1 MKRMTITA
9 CGDRTGGALA
19 HKILRI
25 SRMPRISLTLLAA
38 AISLAL
44 SLPVDRHGSA
54 AAAPSD
60 DFALDEVVVTA
71 RKREE
76 NLRDVPVSI
85 GVVDGATIDTMRIQD
100 MEDITR
106 ILPGVSFAAHQNG
119 PAGQGQDNITIRG
132 ISSTVGNPT
141 VGIYVDEVPLVTLT
155 GYEGN
160 AEPRLVDIERV
171 EVLRGPQGT
180 LYGASSE
187 GGTVR
192 FVTPDP
198 DSHTLSGRV
207 KQDISYTEHG
217 SVNYD
222 TQGVVNIPVIDDVFA
237 LRISA
242 EYGQNSGYIN
252 NYALQG
258 SISAGTA
265 VAGPLQRSGTN
276 SDTNTAV
283 RIKGLWKVA
292 DNVTVIPAMLYQRY
306 AAGDTSTFIPALG
319 TYNQFNQ
326 VAGSDRDT
334 LIAPSLTVKA
344 GLGFADLTSITSYVG
359 RRVNRF
365 TDGTYFNTA
374 AIAQYF
380 LDTAGVPPY
389 TDHAHANDYI
399 LGNIPSPVQFNDHFN
414 TWTQE
419 IRLASPADQ
428 KIVHWVGGVYLAD
441 QQVTH
446 LDSEPAVGFSS
457 AFQSIYGYNI
467 NRDPVLNPS
476 LGSSTP
482 NPNFWTNDVVWQV
495 FDHNDTQQWAV
506 FGQVDIDVLPTLH
519 LGIGDR
525 YVRATETFSETGF
538 GFFEYGNAGTNGS
551 IYAQKA
557 TFSTSTP
564 KFTLTYDV
572 NSQASVYLSAG
583 KGFRLGGATTP
594 NTNVA
599 CVQGLAQLGDSSAPM
614 TYGPDHL
621 WSYELGTKSLLF
633 QKSLS
638 VNAAVYYIDWSAIQQ
653 SIVIPICG
661 GQFNA
666 NVGDAKAI
674 GAELEVRYKP
684 PVVPGLVV
692 SANLGG
698 EHAYITSTINAQT
711 AAVGQD
717 VLYTPKFTAAMLADY
732 GWQITSNVNG
742 FIRGDYEYTGKSFGS
757 FQVSSPQYI
766 NPSYK
771 VVNLNLGVA
780 VGPYEVSLYA
790 KNLFD
795 DRTILQSPQINSII
809 QGYTLRP
816 QTIGMSF
823 QAKF

>member
-1 MKRMTITA
+1 
-9 CGDRTGGALA
+9 
-19 HKILRI
+19 
-25 SRMPRISLTLLAA
+25 LLAA
-38 AISLAL
+38 LFILATGQFAG
-44 SLPVDRHGSA
+44 RHGA
-54 AAAPSD
+54 ALAVEVD
-60 DFALDEVVVTA
+60 DLQLDEVVVTA

-85 GVVDGATIDTMRIQD
+85 GVLDGAAIDNLRVQD

-106 ILPGVSFAAHQNG
+106 ILPGISFASHQNG

-141 VGIYVDEVPLVTLT
+141 VGIYIDEVPLVTLT
-155 GYEGN
+155 GYEGQ

-192 FVTPDP
+192 FVTPDA
-198 DSHTLSGRV
+198 DTHDFSGRYR
-207 KQDISYTEHG
+207 QDVSYTEHG

-222 TQGVVNIPVIDDVFA
+222 TQGVVNLPVIDGVFG
-237 LRISA
+237 LKVSA
-242 EYGQNSGYIN
+242 EYGRDSGYIN
-252 NYALQG
+252 NYALDG
-258 SISAGTA
+258 SLSAGTA
-265 VAGPLQRSGTN
+265 TAGALVRSGTN

-283 RIKGLWKVA
+283 RLKGLW
-292 DNVTVIPAMLYQRY
+292 NVTDSISVVPAMLYQRY
-306 AAGDTSTFIPALG
+306 AAGDTSTFIPAVG
-319 TYNQFNQ
+319 NYEQFNQ
-326 VAGSDRDT
+326 VPASDLDA

-359 RRVNRF
+359 RSVNRF
-365 TDGTYFNTA
+365 TDGTYFNSA
-374 AIAQYF
+374 AVAEFF

-389 TDHAHANDYI
+389 TTHQAANDDI
-399 LGNIPSPVQFNDHFN
+399 LGNLPSPVDFTDHFN

-419 IRLASPADQ
+419 LRLQSPVDQ
-428 KIVHWVGGVYLAD
+428 QVVHWVGGVYLAD

-446 LDSEPAVGFSS
+446 LDSEPITGISS
-457 AFQSIYGYNI
+457 AFESIYGYNI
-467 NRDPVLNPS
+467 NSDPVLNPS
-476 LGSSTP
+476 LGSANP
-482 NPNFWTNDVVWQV
+482 NPNFWTHDVVWQV
-495 FDHNDTQQWAV
+495 FDHNDTQQVAA
-506 FGQVDIDVLPTLH
+506 FGQVDIDLLPNLH
-519 LGIGDR
+519 LGLGDR
-525 YVRATETFSETGF
+525 YVHATETFSETGF
-538 GFFEYGNAGTNGS
+538 GFFEYGNSGTNGS

-564 KFTLTYDV
+564 KFTLTYDID
-572 NSQASVYLSAG
+572 SQSTVYVSAG

-599 CVQGLAQLGDSSAPM
+599 CVEGLAQLGDSSAPM

-621 WSYELGTKSLLF
+621 WSYEFGTKSLLF
-633 QKSLS
+633 QKTLS
-638 VNAAVYYIDWSAIQQ
+638 VNAAVYYIDWTAIQQ

-666 NVGDAKAI
+666 NVGDAKAF

-698 EHAYITSTINAQT
+698 EHAYITSTINSAT

-717 VLYTPKFTAAMLADY
+717 VLYTPKFTAALLADY
-732 GWQITSNVNG
+732 GWQITSNLNG
-742 FIRGDYEYTGKSFGS
+742 FFRGDYEYTGKSFGS
-757 FQVSSPQYI
+757 FQESSPQYI
-766 NPSYK
+766 NPSYD
-771 VVNLNLGVA
+771 VTNLNAGV
-780 VGPYEVSLYA
+780 GFGRYEVSLFA

-795 DRTILQSPQINSII
+795 DRTILQSPQINSVI

-816 QTIGMSF
+816 QTLGVAF
-823 QAKF
+823 QAKFR

>member
-1 MKRMTITA
+1 
-9 CGDRTGGALA
+9 
-19 HKILRI
+19 
-25 SRMPRISLTLLAA
+25 MPRKPWILIAAALSFASSLT
-38 AISLAL
+38 
-44 SLPVDRHGSA
+44 VDRHSTALA
-54 AAAPSD
+54 AESE

-85 GVVDGATIDTMRIQD
+85 GVIDGAAIDTLRIQD

-106 ILPGVSFAAHQNG
+106 ILPGVSFASHQNG

-198 DSHTLSGRV
+198 DAHTFSSRV
-207 KQDISYTEHG
+207 KQDVSYTKHG
-217 SVNYD
+217 SLNYD
-222 TQGVVNIPVIDDVFA
+222 TQGVVNIPVIDGVFA

-242 EYGQNSGYIN
+242 EYGRDSGYIN
-252 NYALQG
+252 NYALEG
-258 SISAGTA
+258 SLSAGTA
-265 VAGPLQRSGTN
+265 AAGPLQRSGTN
-276 SDTNTAV
+276 SDSNEAI
-283 RIKGLWKVA
+283 RIKGLWTIT
-292 DNVTVIPAMLYQRY
+292 DGLTVIPAMLYQRY
-306 AAGDTSTFIPALG
+306 AAGDNSTFIPAVG
-319 TYNQFNQ
+319 NYDQFNQ
-326 VAGSDRDT
+326 VTGSDRDS

-344 GLGFADLTSITSYVG
+344 SLGFADLTSITSYVG
-359 RRVNRF
+359 RSVNRF

-374 AIAQYF
+374 AVVQYF
-380 LDTAGVPPY
+380 VDTAGVAPY
-389 TDHAHANDYI
+389 TDHANANDYI
-399 LGNIPSPVQFNDHFN
+399 LGNLPSPVDFTDHFN

-428 KIVHWVGGVYLAD
+428 QVVHWVGGVYVAD

-446 LDSEPAVGFSS
+446 LDSEPITGMSS
-457 AFQSIYGYNI
+457 TFNSIYGYNI
-467 NRDPVLNPS
+467 NSDPVLNPS
-476 LGSSTP
+476 LGSAAP

-495 FDHNDTQQWAV
+495 FDHNDTSQYAV
-506 FGQVDIDVLPTLH
+506 FGQVDIDVMPDLH
-519 LGIGDR
+519 LGLGDR

-551 IYAQKA
+551 VYSQKA

-572 NSQASVYLSAG
+572 NSQATVYVSAG

-599 CVQGLAQLGDSSAPM
+599 CVEGLTQLGDTSAPM

-638 VNAAVYYIDWSAIQQ
+638 VNAAVYYIDWTAIQQ

-684 PVVPGLVV
+684 PVIPGLIV

-717 VLYTPKFTAAMLADY
+717 VLYTPKFTAALLADY
-732 GWQITSNVNG
+732 GWQITSNLNG
-742 FIRGDYEYTGKSFGS
+742 FVRGDYEYTGKSFGS
-757 FQVSSPQYI
+757 FQVASPQYI
-766 NPSYK
+766 NPSYN
-771 VVNLNLGVA
+771 VVNLNAGV
-780 VGPYEVSLYA
+780 GFGKYEVSVYA

-809 QGYTLRP
+809 EGYTLRP

>member
-1 MKRMTITA
+1 
-9 CGDRTGGALA
+9 
-19 HKILRI
+19 
-25 SRMPRISLTLLAA
+25 MPRSSALLPAVSLFLMSGLA
-38 AISLAL
+38 
-44 SLPVDRHGSA
+44 PDRPA
-54 AAAPSD
+54 AAAAAD
-60 DFALDEVVVTA
+60 DVALDEVVVTA

-85 GVVDGATIDTMRIQD
+85 GVIEGAALDNLHVED
-100 MEDITR
+100 LEDITR

-198 DSHTLSGRV
+198 DSHAFSARV
-207 KQDISYTEHG
+207 KQDVSYTKHG

-222 TQGVVNIPVIDDVFA
+222 TQGVVNIPVIADVFA
-237 LRISA
+237 LRVSA
-242 EYGQNSGYIN
+242 EYGRDSGYID
-252 NYALQG
+252 NYALTG
-258 SISAGTA
+258 SLAAGTA
-265 VAGPLQRSGTN
+265 TAGALQRSGTN
-276 SDTNTAV
+276 SDSNVAIRV
-283 RIKGLWKVA
+283 KGLW
-292 DNVTVIPAMLYQRY
+292 NVSDALTLIPAVLYQRY
-306 AAGDTSTFIPALG
+306 AAGDTSTFIPAVG
-319 TYNQFNQ
+319 TYQQFNQ
-326 VAGSDRDT
+326 VPASDRDA

-359 RRVNRF
+359 RSVNRI
-365 TDGTYFNTA
+365 TDGTYFNSA
-374 AIAQYF
+374 ALSQYY
-380 LDTAGVPPY
+380 LDTAGVAPY
-389 TDHAHANDYI
+389 TTHAHDNDYI
-399 LGNIPSPVQFNDHFN
+399 LGNLASPVDFTDHFN

-419 IRLASPADQ
+419 LRLQSPADQ
-428 KIVHWVGGVYLAD
+428 QRVHWVAGVYVAD
-441 QQVTH
+441 QEVTH
-446 LDSEPAVGFSS
+446 LDSEPIPGISS
-457 AFQSIYGYNI
+457 AFANIYGYGI
-467 NRDPVLNPS
+467 NADPVLNPS
-476 LGSSTP
+476 LTSASP
-482 NPNFWTNDVVWQV
+482 NPNFWTHDVVWQI
-495 FDHNDTQQWAV
+495 FDHNDTQQYAV

-519 LGIGDR
+519 LGVGDR
-525 YVRATETFSETGF
+525 YVRATETFAETGF
-538 GFFEYGNAGTNGS
+538 GFFEYGNAGTNGT
-551 IYAQKA
+551 IYSQKA
-557 TFSTSTP
+557 SFSTSTP
-564 KFTLTYDV
+564 KFTLTYDIDAG
-572 NSQASVYLSAG
+572 ASVYVSAG

-594 NTNVA
+594 NTNVSCTA
-599 CVQGLAQLGDSSAPM
+599 GLAQLGDSSAPT

-621 WSYELGTKSLLF
+621 WSYELGTKALLF
-633 QKSLS
+633 QKTLS
-638 VNAAVYYIDWSAIQQ
+638 VNAAVYYIDWTSIQQ

-684 PVVPGLVV
+684 PVVSGLVL

-698 EHAYITSTINAQT
+698 EHAYITSTTNAQT

-717 VLYTPKFTAAMLADY
+717 VLYTPDFTAALLADY
-732 GWQITSNVNG
+732 GWHIADGVTG
-742 FIRGDYEYTGKSFGS
+742 FFRGDYEYTGKSFGS
-757 FQVSSPQYI
+757 FQVTSSQYV
-766 NPSYK
+766 NPAYS
-771 VVNLNLGVA
+771 VVNVNAGV
-780 VGPYEVSLYA
+780 GFGRYEVALYA

-795 DRTILQSPQINSII
+795 DRTILQSPQINSVT

-816 QTIGMSF
+816 QTIGLSV

>member
-1 MKRMTITA
+1 
-9 CGDRTGGALA
+9 
-19 HKILRI
+19 
-25 SRMPRISLTLLAA
+25 MPRKPPPPGLLPATL
-38 AISLAL
+38 AIVLFS
-44 SLPVDRHGSA
+44 SLPADRYGIVMASETGD
-54 AAAPSD
+54 PQ
-60 DFALDEVVVTA
+60 LDEVVVTA

-76 NLRDVPVSI
+76 KLRDVPVSI
-85 GVVDGATIDTMRIQD
+85 GVLDGATIDNLHVQD
-100 MEDITR
+100 LEDITR
-106 ILPGVSFAAHQNG
+106 VLPGISFAAHQNG

-132 ISSTVGNPT
+132 VSSTVGNPT
-141 VGIYVDEVPLVTLT
+141 VGIYLDEVPFVALT
-155 GYEGN
+155 GYEGQ
-160 AEPRLVDIERV
+160 AEPRLVDVERV

-192 FVTPDP
+192 FVTPDANT
-198 DSHTLSGRV
+198 HEFSGRYR
-207 KQDISYTEHG
+207 QDVSYTEHG

-222 TQGVVNIPVIDDVFA
+222 TQGVVNLPLIDGIFA

-242 EYGQNSGYIN
+242 EYGRDSGYIN
-252 NYALQG
+252 NYALEG
-258 SISAGTA
+258 SLSAGTA

-276 SDTNTAV
+276 SDTNTAI
-283 RIKGLWKVA
+283 RIKGLW
-292 DNVTVIPAMLYQRY
+292 NVTDNFSVIPAILYQRF
-306 AAGDTSTFIPALG
+306 AAGDTSTFIPAIG
-319 TYNQFNQ
+319 NYEQFNQ
-326 VAGSDRDT
+326 VMGSDRDA

-344 GLGFADLTSITSYVG
+344 ALGYADLTSITSYVG
-359 RRVNRF
+359 RSVNRF
-365 TDGTYFNTA
+365 TDGTSFNSA
-374 AIAQYF
+374 AVAQFF

-399 LGNIPSPVQFNDHFN
+399 LGNLPSPVDFTDHFN

-419 IRLASPADQ
+419 LRLQSPADQ
-428 KIVHWVGGVYLAD
+428 KIVHWVAGVYLAD
-441 QQVTH
+441 QEVRH
-446 LDSEPAVGFSS
+446 LDSEPIPGIGSTFN
-457 AFQSIYGYNI
+457 SIYGYNI
-467 NRDPVLNPS
+467 NSDPVLNPS
-476 LGSSTP
+476 LGSAAP
-482 NPNFWTNDVVWQV
+482 NPNFWTRDVVWQI
-495 FDHNDTQQWAV
+495 FDHNDTQQYAL
-506 FGQVDIDVLPTLH
+506 FGQVDIDVRPDLH
-519 LGIGDR
+519 LGLGDR
-525 YVRATETFSETGF
+525 YVKATETFAETGF

-564 KFTLTYDV
+564 KFTLTYDID
-572 NSQASVYLSAG
+572 SLSTVYVSAG

-599 CVQGLAQLGDSSAPM
+599 CVQGLTQLGDASAPL

-633 QKSLS
+633 QKTLS

-684 PVVPGLVV
+684 PVVPGLVM

-717 VLYTPKFTAAMLADY
+717 VLYTPKFTAALLADY
-732 GWQITSNVNG
+732 GWPINSNLNG
-742 FIRGDYEYTGKSFGS
+742 FLHGDYEYTGKSFGS
-757 FQVSSPQYI
+757 FQETSPQYI
-766 NPSYK
+766 NPSYY
-771 VVNLNLGVA
+771 VTNLNAGVGFGKYEIA
-780 VGPYEVSLYA
+780 VYA

-795 DRTILQSPQINSII
+795 NRTILQSPQINSVI

-816 QTIGMSF
+816 QTLGISF

>member
-1 MKRMTITA
+1 
-9 CGDRTGGALA
+9 
-19 HKILRI
+19 
-25 SRMPRISLTLLAA
+25 MPKPPTLLSA
-38 AISLAL
+38 AIAVAL
-44 SLPVDRHGSA
+44 ISSLPVDHRGIALA
-54 AAAPSD
+54 AESD
-60 DFALDEVVVTA
+60 ALQLEEVVVTA

-85 GVVDGATIDTMRIQD
+85 GVVDGAVIDNLKIQD

-106 ILPGVSFAAHQNG
+106 ILPGISFASHQNG
-119 PAGQGQDNITIRG
+119 PAGPGQDNITIRG

-141 VGIYVDEVPLVTLT
+141 VGVYIDEVPLITLT
-155 GYEGN
+155 GYEGQ
-160 AEPRLVDIERV
+160 AEPRLIDIERV

-187 GGTVR
+187 SGTVR

-198 DSHTLSGRV
+198 DSHAFSGHYR
-207 KQDISYTEHG
+207 QDVSYTEHG

-222 TQGVVNIPVIDDVFA
+222 TRGVVNLPVIDGVFA
-237 LRISA
+237 LRVSA
-242 EYGQNSGYIN
+242 EYGRDSGYIN
-252 NYALQG
+252 NYALEG
-258 SISAGTA
+258 SLSAGTA
-265 VAGPLQRSGTN
+265 YAGPLQRSGTN
-276 SDTNTAV
+276 SDTSTAV
-283 RIKGLWKVA
+283 RIKGLW
-292 DNVTVIPAMLYQRY
+292 NVTDNFTVVPAMLYQRY
-306 AAGDTSTFIPALG
+306 AAGDNSTFIPAIG
-319 TYNQFNQ
+319 NYDQFNQ
-326 VAGSDRDT
+326 VTGSDRDA

-359 RRVNRF
+359 RNVNRF
-365 TDGTYFNTA
+365 TDGTYFNSA
-374 AIAQYF
+374 AIAEYF

-389 TDHAHANDYI
+389 TTHAYANDYI
-399 LGNIPSPVQFNDHFN
+399 LGNLPSPVDFTDHFN
-414 TWTQE
+414 TWTE
-419 IRLASPADQ
+419 ELRLQSPADQ

-446 LDSEPAVGFSS
+446 LDSEPITGMSS
-457 AFQSIYGYNI
+457 TFASIYGYGI
-467 NRDPVLNPS
+467 NSDPVLNPT
-476 LGSSTP
+476 LGTATP
-482 NPNFWTNDVVWQV
+482 NPNFWTRDVVWQV
-495 FDHNDTQQWAV
+495 FDHNDTQQAAV

-525 YVRATETFSETGF
+525 YVWANETFSETGF
-538 GFFEYGNAGTNGS
+538 GFFEFGNAGTNGS
-551 IYAQKA
+551 IYAQRA

-564 KFTLTYDV
+564 KFTLTYDI
-572 NSQASVYLSAG
+572 NSQSTVYVSAG

-621 WSYELGTKSLLF
+621 WSYEFGTKALLF
-633 QKSLS
+633 QKTLS
-638 VNAAVYYIDWSAIQQ
+638 VNADVYYIDWNQIQQ

-684 PVVPGLVV
+684 PVVPGLALTV
-692 SANLGG
+692 NLGG
-698 EHAYITSTINAQT
+698 EHAYITSTINAST

-717 VLYTPKFTAAMLADY
+717 VLYTPDFTAAVLADY
-732 GWQITSNVNG
+732 GWQITSYLNG
-742 FIRGDYEYTGKSFGS
+742 FVRGDYEYTGKSFGS

-766 NPSYK
+766 NPAYD
-771 VVNLNLGVA
+771 VVNLSAGV
-780 VGPYEVSLYA
+780 GFGRYEVSAYA

-795 DRTILQSPQINSII
+795 DRTILQSPQINSVI

-816 QTIGMSF
+816 QTLGVSF

>member
-1 MKRMTITA
+1 
-9 CGDRTGGALA
+9 
-19 HKILRI
+19 
-25 SRMPRISLTLLAA
+25 MPRKPQTLLSA

-44 SLPVDRHGSA
+44 VSSLSVDRRGVAVA
-54 AAAPSD
+54 AASEDLP
-60 DFALDEVVVTA
+60 LDEVVVTA

-85 GVVDGATIDTMRIQD
+85 GVIDGAAIDNLRVQD

-106 ILPGVSFAAHQNG
+106 ILPGVSFAPHQNG

-198 DSHTLSGRV
+198 NTHEFSGRY
-207 KQDISYTEHG
+207 KQDVSYTKHG
-217 SVNYD
+217 SVNYG
-222 TQGVVNIPVIDDVFA
+222 TQGVVNLPVIDGVFA

-242 EYGQNSGYIN
+242 EYARDSGYIN
-252 NYALQG
+252 NYALVG
-258 SISAGTA
+258 SLSAGTA

-276 SDTNTAV
+276 SDTNTSIRV
-283 RIKGLWKVA
+283 KGLWNVA
-292 DNVTVIPAMLYQRY
+292 DNVTVIPTLLYQRY
-306 AAGDTSTFIPALG
+306 AAGDTSTFIPAIG
-319 TYNQFNQ
+319 NYQQFNQ
-326 VAGSDRDT
+326 VAASDRDA

-359 RRVNRF
+359 RSVNRF
-365 TDGTYFNTA
+365 TDGTYFNSA
-374 AIAQYF
+374 AIAQFF

-389 TDHAHANDYI
+389 TTHAHANDYV
-399 LGNIPSPVQFNDHFN
+399 LGNLPSPVDFTDHFN

-419 IRLASPADQ
+419 LRLQSPADQ
-428 KIVHWVGGVYLAD
+428 QIVHWVGGVYLAD

-446 LDSEPAVGFSS
+446 LDSEPINGMSS
-457 AFQSIYGYNI
+457 TFQSIYGYGI
-467 NRDPVLNPS
+467 NGDPVLNPS
-476 LGSSTP
+476 LGSASP
-482 NPNFWTNDVVWQV
+482 NPNFWTRDVVWQI
-495 FDHNDTQQWAV
+495 FDHNDTQQYAV
-506 FGQVDIDVLPTLH
+506 FGQVDIDVLPNLH

-525 YVRATETFSETGF
+525 YVRATETFAETGF

-564 KFTLTYDV
+564 KFTLTYDID
-572 NSQASVYLSAG
+572 SQSTVYLSAG

-599 CVQGLAQLGDSSAPM
+599 CVAGLAQLGDASAPK

-621 WSYELGTKSLLF
+621 WSYELGSKALLF
-633 QKSLS
+633 QKTLS
-638 VNAAVYYIDWSAIQQ
+638 VNAAVYYIDWTAIQQ

-684 PVVPGLVV
+684 PVVPGLVM

-717 VLYTPKFTAAMLADY
+717 VLYTPKFTASLLADY
-732 GWQITSNVNG
+732 GWQITSNLNG
-742 FIRGDYEYTGKSFGS
+742 FFRGDYEYTGKSFGS

-766 NPSYK
+766 NPSYY
-771 VVNLNLGVA
+771 VTNLNVGV
-780 VGPYEVSLYA
+780 GFGKYEVSLYA

-795 DRTILQSPQINSII
+795 NRTILQSPQINSVI

-816 QTIGMSF
+816 QTLGVSF